1 MSNIYKE
8 MIQVCAY
15 AASKVPPKICAVL
28 IRKLKTFQ
36 RVEKVERIREQNII
50 IILTFFLKKLF
61 TAEIII

>member
-8 MIQVCAY
+8 MIQVCVY

-36 RVEKVERIREQNII
+36 RVGKVERIREKNII
-50 IILTFFLKKLF
+50 IILTFHIHKIFFKVS
-61 TAEIII
+61 